1 MIKSVFFDIDGT
13 LVSLKTKQCA
23 QSAKEAIQALR
34 AGGVRVY
41 VATGRS
47 KIEMDSENMLAD
59 VAFDGYL
66 CNNGQVIYDGAWR
79 CLHATVMNRND
90 VAAIVDYAERAG
102 LPLWMVG
109 DAGSFISRYDSRV
122 FQVME
127 AIHTAPPPLGDLR
140 EMLDKPIYKA
150 VFFMTAQEAR
160 GGTAGG
166 RAPLQ
171 TDRVVSAGTGSDSGQ
186 RRKAPRHAGGHAP
199 PGNFSG
205 GDDGLWRFRERYR
218 DAKLRGHWR
227 GHGQCDGGDQ
237 GSCGLCDY
245 RLRRGR
251 NLECAKALPI
261 DLMPSGV
268 PIPDEKPTSEL

>member
-160 GGTAGG
+160 EGPLAV
-166 RAPLQ
+166 APHCKRTEWYPL
-171 TDRVVSAGTGSDSGQ
+171 GQ
-186 RRKAPRHAGGHAP
+186 
-199 PGNFSG
+199 
-205 GDDGLWRFRERYR
+205 
-218 DAKLRGHWR
+218 
-227 GHGQCDGGDQ
+227 
-237 GSCGLCDY
+237 
-245 RLRRGR
+245 
-251 NLECAKALPI
+251 
-261 DLMPSGV
+261 DL
-268 PIPDEKPTSEL
+268 IPDNGGKLPAMREVMRRLGISQVETMAFGDSENDIEMLSYAGIGVAMGNATEETKAVADYVTTDCDEDGIWNALKHFQLI